1 MRRSVAGGSWPA
13 AHAGRP
19 GELVAV
25 DDRVALVDDL
35 PPCPGTLIL
44 GATANLI
51 YSFLA
56 SLDGYVADEA
66 GRFDWAVP
74 DEEVLDFINAA
85 ERDVGTY
92 LYGRT
97 MYEMMT
103 GWENDPALAEQS
115 PKSAEFAQ
123 IWQAAEKVVFSRTL
137 ESVST
142 KRTRLERLF
151 DPALVR
157 QIKADAGHDLNI
169 SGSHL
174 AASAWHAGLIDECH
188 VFVTPTLVGGGKRM
202 FPDDLSQPLK
212 LLDERRFGNGMV
224 FLRYAVSL

>member
-1 MRRSVAGGSWPA
+1 MPK
-13 AHAGRP
+13 
-19 GELVAV
+19 
-25 DDRVALVDDL
+25 
-35 PPCPGTLIL
+35 
-44 GATANLI
+44 LI

-56 SLDGYVADEA
+56 SLDAYVADGA
-66 GRFDWAVP
+66 GSFDWAVP

-103 GWENDPALAEQS
+103 GWENDPAVAAQS

-123 IWQAAEKVVFSRTL
+123 IWQAAEKVVFSRSL

-142 KRTRLERLF
+142 KRTRLERSF
-151 DPALVR
+151 DPGLV
-157 QIKADAGHDLNI
+157 QQLKADAGHDLNV
-169 SGSHL
+169 SGANL
-174 AASAWHAGLIDECH
+174 AASAWHAGLVDECH
-188 VFVTPTLVGGGKRM
+188 VFVAPMLVGGGKRM
-202 FPDDLSQPLK
+202 FPDGLRQPLK

>member
-1 MRRSVAGGSWPA
+1 
-13 AHAGRP
+13 
-19 GELVAV
+19 
-25 DDRVALVDDL
+25 L
-35 PPCPGTLIL
+35 PK
-44 GATANLI
+44 LI

-56 SLDGYVADEA
+56 SLDGYVADGA

-103 GWENDPALAEQS
+103 GWENDPAVAAQS

-123 IWQAAEKVVFSRTL
+123 TWQAAEKVVFSRSL

-142 KRTRLERLF
+142 KRTRLERSF
-151 DPALVR
+151 DPGLV
-157 QIKADAGHDLNI
+157 QQLKADAGHDLNV
-169 SGSHL
+169 SGANL
-174 AASAWHAGLIDECH
+174 AASAWHAGLVDECH
-188 VFVTPTLVGGGKRM
+188 VFVAPMLVGGGKRM
-202 FPDDLSQPLK
+202 FPDGLRQPLK